1 MDKITSIMDI
11 EEELRVSNAA
21 LKVISQG
28 VVISGPDRLIISTN
42 AAFANITQYSMDE
55 ILHINCKFLQGPLTN
70 QDTVKVMHDTLQSG
84 NEFIGEVLNYRKDGT
99 PFWNELSITPIRGDK
114 GEITHFVGIT
124 RDITDRKNLEEELT
138 KQLKE
143 TTRLNKLM
151 VDRELKMIELKKE
164 IATLK
169 GVAE

>member
-1 MDKITSIMDI
+1 MDT

-28 VVISGPDRLIISTN
+28 VVISGPDRLIISIN
-42 AAFANITQYSMDE
+42 EAFANITQYSVNE
-55 ILHINCKFLQGPLTN
+55 ILDVNCKFLQGPLTN
-70 QDTVKVMHDTLQSG
+70 PDTIKLMHDTLQSG
-84 NEFIGEVLNYRKDGT
+84 NEFLGDVLNYRKDGT
-99 PFWNELSITPIRGDK
+99 PFWNELSITPIRGDN

-124 RDITDRKNLEEELT
+124 RDITDRKNLEEKLST
-138 KQLKE
+138 QLKE
-143 TTRLNKLM
+143 TVRLNKLM

-169 GVAE
+169 GVA